1 MQTAPELVSVIIP
14 TYNRVDIVQHAIE
27 SALAQDYPNKQIIV
41 VDDGSTDS
49 TAQALKR
56 FTGIEYVHQK
66 NAGPAAARNTGLSR
80 ARGTYV
86 ATLDS
91 DDCWDNNYLSYGI
104 DCLRRFSAN
113 LFFANWREA
122 EVDGSIT
129 SPDYFATARLMQPY
143 LITDTDILLSAEK
156 SRALFIK
163 GLPAPSSGLIMRRE
177 LVGGWETLHF
187 SEDWLMAL
195 KAVLTHKPACVFTK
209 KTLWTKRRDGKN
221 IFDLAEPTPELRR
234 RLAVDTE
241 KVGSRVMDL
250 LSPAEQQQFRSLIA
264 DCYFH
269 YAYSISRTQT
279 RQALSSYSRSNKYA
293 FRPRT
298 CAAMVKTM
306 IKALVPGSS
315 SRS

>member
-1 MQTAPELVSVIIP
+1 MQTQPELVSVIIP
-14 TYNRVDIVQHAIE
+14 TYNRVDIVCHAIE

-49 TAQALKR
+49 TAQAVKR
-56 FTGIEYVHQK
+56 FTEVEYVYQK
-66 NAGPAAARNTGLSR
+66 NGGPAAARNSGLSR
-80 ARGTYV
+80 ARGEYI

-91 DDCWDNNYLSYGI
+91 DDCWDKNYLSYGI
-104 DCLRRFSAN
+104 DCLHRSKAN

-129 SPDYFATARLMQPY
+129 SQDYFATARRMQPY
-143 LITDTDILLSAEK
+143 LTNDTDILLSKKK
-156 SRALFIK
+156 SRELFIG
-163 GLPAPSSGLIMRRE
+163 GLPAPSSGLIMHRD
-177 LVGGWETLHF
+177 LVGGWEKLHF

-195 KAVLTHKPACVFTK
+195 KAVLTHRPICVFTR

-221 IFDLAEPTPELRR
+221 IFDLAQPTSESRR

-241 KVGSRVMDL
+241 QVGERVMNL
-250 LSPAEQQQFRSLIA
+250 LSPTEQQEFRALIA
-264 DCYFH
+264 DCYFD
-269 YAYSISRTQT
+269 YAYSISKSEAMK
-279 RQALSSYSRSNKYA
+279 ALSSYSRSNRYA

-306 IKALVPGSS
+306 IKALVPMSS